1 MKTVEWKTEYEIG
14 ISEIDSQHKRLVEI
28 LNTLVGTKDESKIK
42 NILCDLIEYTI
53 YHFTCEEDLMWRM
66 NFPLDNE
73 QEHGDHIAE
82 HDKFRLELRRF
93 LKAKPSDI
101 LIRALHN
108 FLSKW
113 LVDHILDRDARLKT
127 LVPEPY
133 TGSLVMEFLN
143 N

>member
-1 MKTVEWKTEYEIG
+1 MKTVEWKIEYEIG

-28 LNTLVGTKDESKIK
+28 LNSLVETKDESKIK

-53 YHFTCEEDLMWRM
+53 YHFTCEEDLMWHM
-66 NFPLDNE
+66 QFPLNNE

-101 LIRALHN
+101 LVRALHN

-113 LVDHILDRDARLKT
+113 LVEHILSRDAKLKT
-127 LVPEPY
+127 LVNEPY
-133 TGSLVMEFLN
+133 QESFIMDDIY
-143 N
+143 